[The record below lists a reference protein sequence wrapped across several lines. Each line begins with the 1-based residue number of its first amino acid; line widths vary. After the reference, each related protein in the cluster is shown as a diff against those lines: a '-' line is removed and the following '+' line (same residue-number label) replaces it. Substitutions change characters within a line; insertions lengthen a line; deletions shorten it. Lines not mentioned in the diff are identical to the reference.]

1 MILHTTSVEY
11 LGDYRLFL
19 SFNNGESGE
28 ADLSGRLHG
37 EVFEPLRDKTWFAT
51 AYQHPMAH
59 TVAWRNGA
67 DLAPEYL
74 LDLVHKQKQNK
85 ESGLLLY
92 DSIGLHQ

>member
-37 EVFEPLRDKTWFAT
+37 EVFDRLKDKSLFAT
-51 AYQHPMAH
+51 AYQHPMAR
-59 TVAWRNGA
+59 TVAWDSGA

-74 LDLVHKQKQNK
+74 LDLVRKQRQ
-85 ESGLLLY
+85 
-92 DSIGLHQ
+92 QAA

>member
-28 ADLSGRLHG
+28 ADLSDRLHG
-37 EVFEPLRDKTWFAT
+37 EVFDRLRDKSLFAT
-51 AYQHPMAH
+51 AHQHPMAR
-59 TVAWRNGA
+59 TVAWNNGA

-74 LDLVHKQKQNK
+74 LDLVRKQRQ
-85 ESGLLLY
+85 
-92 DSIGLHQ
+92 QAA